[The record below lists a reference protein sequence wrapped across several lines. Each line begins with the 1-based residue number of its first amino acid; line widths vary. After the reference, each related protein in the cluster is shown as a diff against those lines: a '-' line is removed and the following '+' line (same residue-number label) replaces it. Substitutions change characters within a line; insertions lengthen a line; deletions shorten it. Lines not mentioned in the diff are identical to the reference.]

1 MPKKNNPLKFETRA
15 LKSTQNIKSEVHA
28 VSPPIYLSSTFERN
42 KEGQYREGYKYS
54 RNDNPN
60 RRALE
65 KSITSLENGTAGFA
79 FGSGMAAISAVFQS
93 LKMGDHV
100 ILPDDIY
107 FNINLLM
114 KEVFSRWGLYY
125 SFVDMSDIEAVSHA
139 LIQNTRL
146 IWVESPSNPLL
157 KITDIQSLSKLAHA
171 HQILI
176 AVDNTWP
183 TPVLQNPLDLGA
195 DIVVHSTTK
204 YLGGIVM
211 FWEAVSFSKS
221 LEP

>member
-171 HQILI
+171 HQ
-176 AVDNTWP
+176 
-183 TPVLQNPLDLGA
+183 
-195 DIVVHSTTK
+195 
-204 YLGGIVM
+204 Y
-211 FWEAVSFSKS
+211 
-221 LEP
+221 

>member
-65 KSITSLENGTAGFA
+65 KSIASLENGTAGFA

-93 LKMGDHV
+93 LKTGDHV

-107 FNINLLM
+107 FNIN
-114 KEVFSRWGLYY
+114 FYLY
-125 SFVDMSDIEAVSHA
+125 S
-139 LIQNTRL
+139 
-146 IWVESPSNPLL
+146 
-157 KITDIQSLSKLAHA
+157 
-171 HQILI
+171 
-176 AVDNTWP
+176 
-183 TPVLQNPLDLGA
+183 G
-195 DIVVHSTTK
+195 
-204 YLGGIVM
+204 
-211 FWEAVSFSKS
+211 
-221 LEP
+221 